1 MTTTTRRRARNRVA
15 GLVLGILALAGSA
28 FLATPTAVA
37 DPQSDAQSAIAEL
50 SDQIDSGDV
59 DGGRAGSGLGDEEGS
74 LEAVGDGYQQEFANG
89 TVFWSPDNG
98 ARVLY
103 GAILSKYDDEGGP
116 TGSLGFPASNEA
128 PADDGSSARV
138 AEFAAADR
146 PQIYW
151 TPDDGAWVV
160 RGPFT
165 VATDELGSE
174 LGAPTADMTRSGDVM
189 SQEFANGTI
198 TYDTASGEW
207 TSSPDDGWADQLAGS
222 PIPGTADP
230 SDVGA
235 SSADTNATDDATE
248 GSGWWWL
255 LIPFLIILVGL
266 MLIWLFRKFGQ
277 PVGARDQHTDDAP
290 DTADRADAAAGPDGT
305 TAGLVGAAAAGT
317 VAGGAAIAADR
328 PDAEDADA
336 TPGDEVP
343 GGESE
348 SADAESGA
356 PVGDTASTDEPVLD
370 EPADDATPDDGATVL
385 SDAEVADAGTESD
398 VPAAAVGSTTA
409 AAPLTDETMPLS
421 LEELMAED
429 ISEVM
434 SPPDDAE
441 LGLGD
446 TSHHASGD
454 GVGSYYRNG
463 EKLPVPLG
471 AHLPL
476 DGDDPAPE
484 GYPVKADV
492 AAGVYHTPDQASYGD
507 VVPEIW
513 FASESAAESAHFRR
527 ADAD

>member
-1 MTTTTRRRARNRVA
+1 MTTTTRRRARYGVA
-15 GLVLGILALAGSA
+15 LGILALAGSA
-28 FLATPTAVA
+28 LLATPTAAA
-37 DPQSDAQSAIAEL
+37 DPQSDAQAAIAEL

-74 LEAVGDGYQQEFANG
+74 LEAVGDGYQQDFANG

-128 PADDGSSARV
+128 PAGDGSSARV
-138 AEFAAADR
+138 AEFAAADQ

-165 VATDELGSE
+165 VATDELGGE

-222 PIPGTADP
+222 PVPGTADP

-248 GSGWWWL
+248 GSSWWWL

-266 MLIWLFRKFGQ
+266 LLIWLFRKFGQ
-277 PVGARDQHTDDAP
+277 PVGARDQHADA
-290 DTADRADAAAGPDGT
+290 TGAADRSETTGPDGA
-305 TAGLVGAAAAGT
+305 TAGLMGAAAAGT
-317 VAGGAAIAADR
+317 VAGGAAIAANR

-336 TPGDEVP
+336 IPADEVP
-343 GGESE
+343 GDESE
-348 SADAESGA
+348 SADAEPGA
-356 PVGDTASTDEPVLD
+356 EGGATDSTDEPVPD
-370 EPADDATPDDGATVL
+370 EPADDAAMVL
-385 SDAEVADAGTESD
+385 PDAEVADAGTESG
-398 VPAAAVGSTTA
+398 VPVAAVGSTTA

-441 LGLGD
+441 LGMGD

-492 AAGVYHTPDQASYGD
+492 AAGVYHTPDQASYDD